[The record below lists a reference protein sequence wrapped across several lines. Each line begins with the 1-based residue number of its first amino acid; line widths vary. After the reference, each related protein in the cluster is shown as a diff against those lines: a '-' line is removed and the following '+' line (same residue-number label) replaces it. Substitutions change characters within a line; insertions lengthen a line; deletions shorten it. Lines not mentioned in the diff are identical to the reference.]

1 MVADDIR
8 MKRKIQQLGSST
20 LAVTLPAEWARA
32 HGAKK
37 GDEVIVQSDE
47 SGGSL
52 LIIPDATETTAGTA
66 VVDADALDAAALK
79 RTILAQYVLGR
90 SLIRI
95 EGTAPLDTSVLDAI
109 ADVERQL
116 MGLGIVEQTADRV
129 EIRCSIAPGD
139 FELPTLLERLWR
151 TEATMREYAVT
162 ALLEG
167 DADIAHRTIHHESQL
182 ETLYYLFLRLIFTTY
197 RNPRLNESVGL
208 DTGFPLIGYRSV
220 AQDVV
225 LMAGCA
231 RETATMIVD
240 SDSLSAPD
248 GETADRFVTV
258 STALEAAVD
267 ATRSAV
273 FDPSHATV
281 GHARGTMDELATAV
295 DDAQAHLET
304 ERPEP
309 LLELQRSLTAL
320 RSCGNHAAD
329 SLDVA
334 GHLAARSNRN
344 VTCD

>member
-1 MVADDIR
+1 

-20 LAVTLPAEWARA
+20 LAVTLPAGWARA
-32 HGAKK
+32 NDVEK
-37 GDEVIVQSDE
+37 GDEMIVQSDE

-52 LIIPDATETTAGTA
+52 LIIPDAPGTTGDA
-66 VVDADALDAAALK
+66 VSVDADELDVDALE

-90 SLIRI
+90 SLVRI
-95 EGTAPLDTSVLDAI
+95 ESDTALDTDTLETV
-109 ADVERQL
+109 ADIERGL
-116 MGLGIVEQTADRV
+116 MGLGIVEQTIDRV

-151 TEATMREYAVT
+151 TEATMREHAVT
-162 ALLEG
+162 ALLDG
-167 DADIAHRTIHHESQL
+167 DADAAQRTIHHERQL
-182 ETLYYLFLRLIFTTY
+182 ETLFYLFLRLIFTTY

-225 LMAGCA
+225 LMAECA
-231 RETATMIVD
+231 REIATMIVE
-240 SDSLSAPD
+240 SDSSPPND
-248 GETADRFVTV
+248 ETTDRFLSV
-258 STALEAAVD
+258 SAALEGAAD

-273 FDPSHATV
+273 SAPSHRAVTD
-281 GHARGTMDELATAV
+281 ARNEMDELATAV
-295 DDAQAHLET
+295 DDAQTYLET

-320 RSCGNHAAD
+320 RSSGNHAAD

-334 GHLAARSNRN
+334 GHLAARSEPDVVSDPDGRS
-344 VTCD
+344 